1 MMERVSKESEP
12 KRASWEFVVVFLLVI
27 IKGLLPIDVKRVEAR
42 MV

>member
-1 MMERVSKESEP
+1 MMKRVSKKAEP
-12 KRASWEFVVVFLLVI
+12 KRGFWEFTVVSLLVI